1 MTNKW
6 NELETTEKNYN
17 LRVTNLLEEL
27 TMLNETIERANCLL
41 NRGNKYIDLLTINS
55 EGTIDQ
61 QIDGIMQN
69 IEDLEEV
76 KCICKEIEEICKKV
90 EAKKKDICFARER
103 GDLDRKVN

>member
-55 EGTIDQ
+55 KGTIDQ

-103 GDLDRKVN
+103 DDLDRKVN